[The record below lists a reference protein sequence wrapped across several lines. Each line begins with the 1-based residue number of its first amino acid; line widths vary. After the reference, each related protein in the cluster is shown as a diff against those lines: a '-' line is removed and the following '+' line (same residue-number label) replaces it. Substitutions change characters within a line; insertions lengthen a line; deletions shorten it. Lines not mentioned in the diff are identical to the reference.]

1 MSWLAI
7 LRAYMTFQRSEQAM
21 RILVSPKALP
31 DLQKLVKNVPDLHVE
46 FLNSDDQT
54 PGVQF
59 DGALIS
65 RDVTATS
72 TKQKILPSTQSFYDL
87 LLQSPSLKWVQI
99 HSAGADRQIYL
110 DLMKRGVTISGSSGV
125 NAPIVMQNAIAG
137 ILMLARQFPKMLKA
151 QADRRWD
158 SLINYPLPA
167 DLAGQTAV
175 IVGRGPIGGSIVK
188 VLQVLGVNTISV
200 GFNDALKDQAL
211 SEVAT
216 SKVIHI
222 SQLKQVLPQAQWL
235 VLACPL
241 SHETRNLLDQ
251 SAINLLPDGARI
263 INIARGEII
272 CEADLISALQS
283 EKLAGAYLDVFASE
297 PLDVQSPLWSMDN
310 VIVTPHSAGHSAG
323 NEARVLELF
332 VENLR
337 LFVHGQV
344 LKNQIAA

>member
-1 MSWLAI
+1 
-7 LRAYMTFQRSEQAM
+7 M

-31 DLQKLVKNVPDLHVE
+31 DLQKLVKNSPELNVE
-46 FLNSDDQT
+46 FLNSDEQT

-65 RDVTATS
+65 RDVTSTS
-72 TKQKILPSTQSFYDL
+72 TKQKIIPSTQSFYDL
-87 LLQSPSLKWVQI
+87 LLQSSDLKWVQI

-110 DLMKRGVTISGSSGV
+110 DLMKRGVTISGASGV

-137 ILMLARQFPKMLKA
+137 ILMLARQFPRMLKA
-151 QADRRWD
+151 QAERRWD
-158 SLINYPLPA
+158 PLINYPLPP

-175 IVGRGPIGGSIVK
+175 IVGRGPIGESIAK
-188 VLQVLGVNTISV
+188 VLKVLGVNTISV
-200 GFNDALKDQAL
+200 GFNAALKDQAL
-211 SEVAT
+211 TEAAT
-216 SKVIHI
+216 PVLIHI
-222 SQLKQVLPQAQWL
+222 SQLKQVLPKAQWL

-241 SHETRNLLDQ
+241 SNETRNLVDH
-251 SAINLLPDGARI
+251 SAINLLPDGACI

-297 PLDVQSPLWSMDN
+297 PLDVQSPLWSMDK
-310 VIVTPHSAGHSAG
+310 VILTPHSAGHSAG
-323 NEARVLELF
+323 NEPRVLELF

-337 LFVHGQV
+337 LFSHGQA